1 MTSWIIEGI
10 TEDGRRFRP
19 SDWVE
24 RLSDALASFG
34 PDHRLRYGLVAP
46 CYIDG
51 CKCLRVEKTLEQENP
66 AALEFVRGFALSNGL
81 RISEGGSLG
90 AVA

>member
-1 MTSWIIEGI
+1 MASWIIEGV

-24 RLSDALASFG
+24 RLSDASASFG
-34 PDHRLRYGLVAP
+34 PDQRLRYGLVSP

-51 CKCLRVEKTLEQENP
+51 RKCLRVKKILEQENP
-66 AALEFVRGFALSNGL
+66 EALKFVWEFVLSNRL
-81 RISEGGSLG
+81 RMTEMESLD
-90 AVA
+90 AIA